1 MRVTEGTM
9 ANTTLTS
16 LQRIQGRL
24 QHLQE
29 QVSSQTRVTNPGDD
43 PLTAQQI
50 LDLNGEL
57 NDSDQY
63 TRNITTGNS
72 YLSIMDGTLSTMGD
86 SLIRAKEIALEA
98 ANGTL
103 NASQRQAAMQ
113 EVLQI
118 KSQLITMGNTKTNG
132 KFVFAGLKNDVAPFD
147 PVTGA
152 YTNPG
157 DDTLIS
163 INIDKSNQVAVNYP
177 GEKLLNGA
185 GGGTDVMGT
194 LDSLINAL
202 NTNNQAGVQSTLDDL
217 DKSAEQILTARTEIG
232 ARMSRFDAVNNF
244 LENTKVYLQKAM
256 SGKQDIDFTKAI
268 SDLTQQQTSYQAA
281 LASTA
286 KISQMSLLDYL
297 K

>member
-1 MRVTEGTM
+1 MRVTEGTI
-9 ANTTLTS
+9 ANTTLTG

-86 SLIRAKEIALEA
+86 SIIRAKEIALET

-103 NASQRQAAMQ
+103 TASERQAAMQ

-118 KSQLITMGNTKTNG
+118 KSQLITLGNTQTNG
-132 KFVFAGLKNDVAPFD
+132 KFVFAGYKNDVAPFD
-147 PVTGA
+147 ATGA

-157 DDTLIS
+157 DDALIS

-177 GEKLLNGA
+177 GEKLLNGS

-202 NTNNQAGVQSTLDDL
+202 NTNNQAGVQNTLDDL

-268 SDLTQQQTSYQAA
+268 SDLTQQQTAYQAA